1 MNRVALLTIGDEL
14 LEGRTVDRNAATLA
28 RAFTDAGG
36 VVIATESVG
45 DDVTR
50 IADSVRRLAA
60 AASTVVLTGGLGPTP
75 DDLTR
80 AALAAAADCALVSD
94 AAMEAAIEVLTR
106 GHAPARNRLQAQ
118 RPAHARWLDNP
129 VGSAPGLALEIGA
142 ATVYALPGVPRE
154 VAAMLPSVLDE
165 WQARTS
171 ARPRARRTLSVIG
184 VREADLVDRLGPLL
198 ARGVTPEVSVT
209 VHSGV
214 ITVTVRGT
222 GADERAAAIRAALG
236 DDCFA
241 DDDTTLAG
249 TVVLAL
255 RVRRATVAVAESLT
269 GGMLASLFVDVA
281 GASDVF
287 AGGIVAYHDAFKT
300 SLLDVPASI
309 LAQHTAV
316 SEAAVRAMAS
326 GARQRFGADFAL
338 ATSGAAG
345 PEPDGPAAPGT
356 GWIACAGPD
365 GASTRALNMPG
376 DRALVRRRFALA
388 ALDLLRRQL
397 LADTP

>member
-36 VVIATESVG
+36 VVVATESVG
-45 DDVTR
+45 DDVAP
-50 IADSVRRLAA
+50 IADALRRLAA
-60 AASTVVLTGGLGPTP
+60 GASTVVLTGGLGPTP

-80 AALAAAADCALVSD
+80 EALAEAAERALVSD
-94 AAMEAAIEVLTR
+94 AAMEAAIETRTR
-106 GHAPARNRLQAQ
+106 GHAPARNRLQAR
-118 RPAHARWLDNP
+118 RPEHARWLDNP

-154 VAAMLPSVLDE
+154 VAAMLPAILDE
-165 WQARTS
+165 WRARTG
-171 ARPRARRTLSVIG
+171 ARPRPRRTLSVIG
-184 VREADLVDRLGPLL
+184 VREADLADRLGPLL
-198 ARGVTPEVSVT
+198 ARGDAPEVSVT

-222 GADERAAAIRAALG
+222 GADERAEAMRAALG
-236 DDCFA
+236 DYCFA
-241 DDDTTLAG
+241 DGNTTLAA
-249 TVVLAL
+249 TVVRAL
-255 RVRRATVAVAESLT
+255 RERQATVAVAESLT

-287 AGGIVAYHDAFKT
+287 AGGIVAYREDQKT
-300 SLLDVPASI
+300 ALLQVPASL
-309 LAQHTAV
+309 LAQHSAV
-316 SEAAVRAMAS
+316 SEETVRAMAS
-326 GARQRFGADFAL
+326 GARARLGTDYAL

-345 PEPDGPAAPGT
+345 PEPDGAAEPGT
-356 GWIACAGPD
+356 GWIACMGPD
-365 GASTRALNMPG
+365 GTRTRALKMPG

-397 LADTP
+397 ITNAP